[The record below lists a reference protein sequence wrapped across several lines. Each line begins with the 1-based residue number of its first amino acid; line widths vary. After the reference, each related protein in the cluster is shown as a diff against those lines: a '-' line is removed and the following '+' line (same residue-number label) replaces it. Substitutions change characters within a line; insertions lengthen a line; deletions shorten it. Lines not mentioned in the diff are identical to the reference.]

1 MNVYLVSL
9 GCDKNLVDSERMLG
23 ILIRSGLS
31 PVTDPAQAD
40 IIVIN
45 TCGFIESA
53 VEEAIDHI
61 FTLATWKDKGRCKK
75 IVVTGCMVQRY
86 GKKLTTLMPEV
97 DLFLGTN
104 HYEDIA
110 LVLDSNHPSL
120 LVSRPDKVSHQ
131 SFLFRAV
138 STDKSYAYLKIS
150 EGCSNVCTY
159 CMIPKIRGPL
169 RSRPLN
175 DILQEA
181 RMLNELGI
189 PEIILIA
196 QDVASYGRDW
206 GSSDQLIK
214 LLEALE
220 TLTSIRWIRLLYTYP
235 GHITEKLL
243 ATIKSS
249 SKILPYL
256 DIPFQHVSPT
266 LLAAMGR
273 KRIAQHPA
281 EVIEMIRS
289 FIPDITL
296 RTTFMVGFPGEGE
309 KEFEELVNFVEQ
321 MEIDH
326 IGVFAFSPEQG
337 TRAAK
342 LPNQVPDRIKRT
354 RLKTLYKI
362 QRKIS
367 RRKLRQYKRKILPII
382 IDGPHPDSDLLLAGR
397 LPSQAP
403 QIDGIVTITSGT
415 AKPGSIVPAR
425 ITKTHDYDV
434 EAEILDSC
442 TDFST

>member
-1 MNVYLVSL
+1 
-9 GCDKNLVDSERMLG
+9 
-23 ILIRSGLS
+23 
-31 PVTDPAQAD
+31 
-40 IIVIN
+40 
-45 TCGFIESA
+45 
-53 VEEAIDHI
+53 
-61 FTLATWKDKGRCKK
+61 
-75 IVVTGCMVQRY
+75 MVQRY